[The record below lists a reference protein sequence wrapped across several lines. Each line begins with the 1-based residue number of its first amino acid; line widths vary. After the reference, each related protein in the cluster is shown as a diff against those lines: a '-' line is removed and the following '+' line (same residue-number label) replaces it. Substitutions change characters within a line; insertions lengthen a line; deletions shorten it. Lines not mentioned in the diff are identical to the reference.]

1 MSPMPS
7 PPPLRQD
14 PLRIEICRSAADMAR
29 HAAGLFVGQAG
40 RALGAGGRFSAALSG
55 GSTPRGLYSILP
67 EPQYAYQIVWPAVHL
82 FFSDERCVD
91 PDDPA
96 SNYGMVRE
104 TLLGRIELPEDNL
117 HRMRGEDDPDSAAAA
132 YEEEMRAFFGGAP
145 RLDLVL
151 LGLGEDGHTASLFPG
166 SPALRETER
175 IASAA
180 PGPGGGLRLTLTLP
194 AINAARMVMV
204 LVSGESKAG
213 IVRRVLGSEAVD
225 EGLPI
230 QRVRPAGPM
239 VWVLDAD
246 AASLLKLPERETPA
260 P

>member
-7 PPPLRQD
+7 PPPLNQD
-14 PLRIEICRSAADMAR
+14 PLRIEICRTAEDMAR

-40 RALGAGGRFSAALSG
+40 RALGSGGRFSVALSG
-55 GSTPRGLYSILP
+55 GGTPRSLYSLLP

-82 FFSDERCVD
+82 FFSDERCVG
-91 PDDPA
+91 PEEPA
-96 SNYGMVRE
+96 SNYGMVRQ
-104 TLLGRIELPEDNL
+104 TLLSRIDLPAGNV
-117 HRMRGEDDPDSAAAA
+117 HRMRGEDAPDAAASA
-132 YEEEMRAFFGGAP
+132 YAEEISAFFDGGP
-145 RLDLVL
+145 RFDLVL

-166 SPALRETER
+166 SPALDEATSPV
-175 IASAA
+175 AAA
-180 PGPGGGLRLTLTLP
+180 PGPDGGRRLTLTLP

-204 LVSGESKAG
+204 LVSGEAKAAM
-213 IVRRVLGSEAVD
+213 VQRVLGSEAVD

-230 QRVRPAGPM
+230 QRVRPAGQM

-246 AASLLKLPERETPA
+246 AASLLRLPEQETPA